1 MQFILLFAW
10 VDLVAV
16 VRESGLAELI
26 SNSQK
31 FSHVLAGHFR
41 KIDLRNYSSVPT
53 SPVLI
58 LPYMLVLGQKC
69 PYFCDFGILP

>member
-10 VDLVAV
+10 VDLVAGV
-16 VRESGLAELI
+16 GESGLAELI

-41 KIDLRNYSSVPT
+41 VKF
-53 SPVLI
+53 LI
-58 LPYMLVLGQKC
+58 INSEFLTC
-69 PYFCDFGILP
+69 